1 MATHKRPH
9 RAPKAAK
16 PASQIKKIAVNLNGW
31 AVEDGMKNRG
41 IHELI
46 TARAPIQASYNSVIS
61 NNVGQRHIFRQT
73 KGFTVAEQA
82 PPTDGNRQYL
92 IVGYAPRS
100 IPHDEYTTKNKAYGK
115 HGRKTMGTT
124 LPANVIP
131 WDKDT
136 IPVLVVAELNL
147 KPNEG
152 VKFWALLWQVD
163 GLCTPFAI
171 KNDSIFFRWEYR
183 TLALTLKATKAA
195 WIENVAKTVE
205 TLSRRG
211 DPEVHTSLDVCKTE
225 SVSPVA
231 KRDAQGTAIAPEKIL
246 NNEHRSGQSIA
257 GPSSNNVSSR
267 TTPYPKQPSHG
278 VHIPALAVNS
288 TSKSQNTLPTSKVPA
303 PTHNLNP
310 QANGSNDDELIAP
323 ETLQAAKE
331 LQRIARRSFETERAR
346 LTAEQASFTAKQA
359 AITNWRDSLQKE
371 KRVFEQNIS
380 FQANKL
386 AEREKQVEARE
397 QRVYERER
405 HVQVR
410 ENDMKGKEARAKGW
424 EEELRTWDT
433 NLRERG
439 RISFEREA
447 IHQDDLARLKAREN
461 EFLER
466 EEAAQEARRV
476 LGESVDRAMEALV
489 AVQQARKRPAE
500 PDGEGKSK
508 KQRSGAGC

>member
-1 MATHKRPH
+1 MANRKRPY

-31 AVEDGMKNRG
+31 AVEDSMKNRG
-41 IHELI
+41 IHQLI

-73 KGFTVAEQA
+73 KGFTAAEQL
-82 PPTDGNRQYL
+82 PPTDCNRQYV

-100 IPHDEYTTKNKAYGK
+100 VPHDEYSTKNKAYGK

-124 LPANVIP
+124 SPANVIP

-136 IPVLVVAELNL
+136 ILVLVVAELNF

-171 KNDSIFFRWEYR
+171 RNDSIFFRWEYR
-183 TLALTLKATKAA
+183 TLALSLKATKAA

-205 TLSRRG
+205 TLGRRG

-231 KRDAQGTAIAPEKIL
+231 KRDARGTEIAPEKTRS
-246 NNEHRSGQSIA
+246 NEHCSRYPIA
-257 GPSSNNVSSR
+257 GPSSSNVSSR
-267 TTPYPKQPSHG
+267 TFAYPRQPSHG
-278 VHIPALAVNS
+278 VHIPPPTFEPS
-288 TSKSQNTLPTSKVPA
+288 SKSQNTLPSSQTTNPSPQKPSKQPKSFNALPDNPSKPSA
-303 PTHNLNP
+303 PN
-310 QANGSNDDELIAP
+310 
-323 ETLQAAKE
+323 
-331 LQRIARRSFETERAR
+331 F
-346 LTAEQASFTAKQA
+346 TAEQASFTAKEA
-359 AITNWRDSLQKE
+359 AITNWRDSLQQE
-371 KRVFEQNIS
+371 KRVFEQGIS

-386 AEREKQVEARE
+386 TEREKQVETRE
-397 QRVYERER
+397 RRVYERER

-410 ENDMKGKEARAKGW
+410 ENDIEGREARAEGW
-424 EEELRTWDT
+424 EEELRTWVA
-433 NLRERG
+433 NLTERG

-447 IHQDDLARLKAREN
+447 VYQDNLARLKAREK
-461 EFLER
+461 ELSER
-466 EEAAQEARRV
+466 EEAAEEAQRD
-476 LGESVDRAMEALV
+476 LDEGLDQAMKSLA
-489 AVQQARKRPAE
+489 AVQQSRKRAVE
-500 PDGEGKSK
+500 SDADA
-508 KQRSGAGC
+508 AGGF